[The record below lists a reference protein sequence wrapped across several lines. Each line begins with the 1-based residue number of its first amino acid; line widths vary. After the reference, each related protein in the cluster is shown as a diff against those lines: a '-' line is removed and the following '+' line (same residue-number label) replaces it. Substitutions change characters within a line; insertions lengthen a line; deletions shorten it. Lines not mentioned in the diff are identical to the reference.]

1 MKKKHLAFT
10 MAVLMML
17 PSLPVSASG
26 DEMEDVNTNV
36 YQVDLPMNTDGIF
49 DFILDPQGL
58 INKTDAAAYNG
69 KKFEKDSTVFFK
81 RTDGKAKE
89 DYSSASDHV
98 TIVNK
103 SSMPVNVSLNI
114 KVSEDFTDR
123 ITLAGKKKSKKDTK
137 ASLYLALKD
146 KDREIPIGRDGL
158 SLDVTVDAA
167 PDGAYEYSYDKK
179 SEKNIYK
186 LKEDISD
193 IRFGEYSFQLTGAT
207 NGKDGWTKLGDIVP
221 KIKVDW
227 KVSPKEGTEKRKDAM
242 LEGELEPAK
251 DAETGEIGDKTE
263 NDTVQDVLDK
273 AENKEEKAVEKE
285 EEQKEEESKA
295 PSIAKNEYTVSAG
308 NPVSV
313 EVDLGSSDMVAAKV
327 VSVKRKG
334 TDEELLDVSDEV
346 TYKDRKIVFG
356 KEWVDKSLE
365 DKESMPASLIVT
377 FDDVNTTKVEIV
389 LKK

>member
-1 MKKKHLAFT
+1 MKKKHLAFM

-26 DEMEDVNTNV
+26 DEMEDANTNV

-89 DYSSASDHV
+89 DYSSASD
-98 TIVNK
+98 
-103 SSMPVNVSLNI
+103 PVNVSLNI

-123 ITLAGKKKSKKDTK
+123 ITLADKKKSKKDTK

-158 SLDVTVDAA
+158 SLDVTVAAA
-167 PDGAYEYSYDKK
+167 PDGAYAYSYDKK
-179 SEKNIYK
+179 SEKYTYK
-186 LKEDISD
+186 LKEDTSD
-193 IRFGEYSFQLTGAT
+193 IRFDEYSFQLTGAA

-227 KVSPKEGTEKRKDAM
+227 KVSPKEGTAKRKDAI

-251 DAETGEIGDKTE
+251 DAETGKIGDKTE

-313 EVDLGSSDMVAAKV
+313 EVDLGSGDMAAAKV

-356 KEWVDKSLE
+356 REWVDKSLE

-377 FDDVNTTKVEIV
+377 FDDVNSTKAEIV